1 MTQATAGNDQRS
13 TNKHYLHS
21 KKTEYIKLM
30 VALFNFEILKIFHL
44 NTFQATSRIF
54 MKKDK
59 TTDVN
64 VNYYSLYFCEGLYAF
79 LIF

>member
-1 MTQATAGNDQRS
+1 
-13 TNKHYLHS
+13 
-21 KKTEYIKLM
+21 M
-30 VALFNFEILKIFHL
+30 VALFKFEILKIFHL

-64 VNYYSLYFCEGLYAF
+64 VNYYSLYFCVGLYAF